1 MIHFLRYY
9 SLEIYTVISMIVMAY
24 AWVINTDTIQAF
36 AVIAILLWILHE
48 REESYYPWWFATNV
62 IWKITGFKDNLT
74 PEIVRYSRVVTS
86 IYLMVLTFV
95 PFFCS
100 NHAWLIIPAWC
111 LGIFEWIVHIVF
123 IYAARLKKPYSPW
136 MITAEIELILSIW
149 MFYYLISNNLVE
161 PIHFLYGFLI
171 MIWWYIW
178 VQYNEVHLVWFKYR
192 ELPKRMKE
200 NIKRIRAEIK
210 AEKENKK
217 K

>member
-1 MIHFLRYY
+1 
-9 SLEIYTVISMIVMAY
+9 MIVMAY

-48 REESYYPWWFATNV
+48 REESYYPGWFAENV
-62 IWKITGFKDNLT
+62 IWKITWAKDKIT
-74 PEIVRYSRVVTS
+74 PELIRYSRVVTS

-95 PFFCS
+95 PFFWS
-100 NHAWLIIPAWC
+100 EHAWLIIPAGC
-111 LGIFEWIVHIVF
+111 LWIFEGIVHIAF
-123 IYAARLKKPYSPW
+123 IFAARLKKPYSPW
-136 MITAEIELILSIW
+136 MVTAEIELVLSIW
-149 MFYYLISNNLVE
+149 MFYYLITNNLVE

-171 MIWWYIW
+171 MFWWYIW

>member
-1 MIHFLRYY
+1 
-9 SLEIYTVISMIVMAY
+9 MIVMAY

-48 REESYYPWWFATNV
+48 REESYYPGWFAENV
-62 IWKITGFKDNLT
+62 IWKITWAKDKIT
-74 PEIVRYSRVVTS
+74 PELIRYSRVVTS

-100 NHAWLIIPAWC
+100 NHARLIIPAWC

-149 MFYYLISNNLVE
+149 MFYYLITNNLVE

-171 MIWWYIW
+171 MLWWYIW
-178 VQYNEVHLVWFKYR
+178 VQYNEVHLFLFKYH
-192 ELPKRMKE
+192 ELPKRFKE
-200 NIKRIRAEIK
+200 NVRRIREEAK
-210 AEKENKK
+210 AEKKNKK
-217 K
+217 

>member
-1 MIHFLRYY
+1 MIRFLRYY

-24 AWVINTDTIQAF
+24 AGVINTDTIQAF

-48 REESYYPWWFATNV
+48 REESYYPGWFAENV
-62 IWKITGFKDNLT
+62 IWKITWAKDKIT
-74 PEIVRYSRVVTS
+74 PELIRYSRVVTS
-86 IYLMVLTFV
+86 IYLVVLTFV

-100 NHAWLIIPAWC
+100 NHARLIIPAWC

-149 MFYYLISNNLVE
+149 MFYYLITNNLVE

-171 MIWWYIW
+171 MFWWYIW

-217 K
+217 

>member
-1 MIHFLRYY
+1 
-9 SLEIYTVISMIVMAY
+9 MIVMAY

-62 IWKITGFKDNLT
+62 IWKITWMQDKIT
-74 PEIVRYSRVVTS
+74 PELIRYSRVVTS
-86 IYLMVLTFV
+86 IYLMILTFV
-95 PFFCS
+95 PFFWS
-100 NHAWLIIPAWC
+100 EHAWLIIPAGC
-111 LGIFEWIVHIVF
+111 LWIFEWIVHIVF

-136 MITAEIELILSIW
+136 MVTAEIELVLSIW
-149 MFYYLISNNLVE
+149 MFYYLITNNLVE

-171 MIWWYIW
+171 MFWWYIW

-210 AEKENKK
+210 AEKEKMK
-217 K
+217 

>member
-1 MIHFLRYY
+1 MVRFLRYY

-48 REESYYPWWFATNV
+48 REESYYPWWFAENV
-62 IWKITGFKDNLT
+62 IWKITWMQDKIT
-74 PEIVRYSRVVTS
+74 PELIRYSRVVTS
-86 IYLMVLTFV
+86 IYLMILTFV

-100 NHAWLIIPAWC
+100 NRAWLIIPAWC
-111 LGIFEWIVHIVF
+111 LGIFEGIVHIAF
-123 IYAARLKKPYSPW
+123 IFAARLKKPYSPW

-171 MIWWYIW
+171 MIWWYVW